1 MSLALSYTIA
11 QTHLMARKKQSMV
24 AMLGVTFG
32 ISMFLVMISF
42 MTGVNH
48 FLNDLAL
55 DGSPHIR
62 IYNPVK
68 TERTPILETMKKQEG
83 KSDEMVVVHHQRPKN
98 ELPKIYKGIQ
108 IAKIIEKMPE
118 VYGVSPQ
125 VTTQVFYNNGPIQ
138 ISGSI
143 SGSDILKENKL
154 YKLNDKMTS
163 GSIEGLLLNPE
174 GIILGSGLAKKV
186 NAKVG
191 DRISITTPYGN
202 TLLLKVVGTFSF
214 GIATVDDI
222 RSYAS
227 LATVQK
233 ILQRDPGYVTDIHLK
248 MKDYTQAKAFGKE
261 LENMFGYKAEDWETA
276 NAAFFAGDQI
286 RFVMTA
292 VVSITLLIVAGFGIY
307 NIMNMH
313 IINKMKDI
321 AILKAT
327 GFESK
332 DIVTIFLLQSIIIGV
347 LGGILGISIGYFF
360 SYLISITPFPEG
372 SILKIDTFPVNFDP
386 MFYVLGVFFGFLTT
400 LFAGYFPALKAS
412 KIDPVAILRG

>member
-1 MSLALSYTIA
+1 MSLALSFTIA
-11 QTHLMARKKQSMV
+11 KTHLLARKKQSIV

-62 IYNPVK
+62 LYNPVK
-68 TERTPILETMKKQEG
+68 TDRVAILEELQRKQG
-83 KSDEMVVVHHQRPKN
+83 KTNELVVVHHQRPKN

-108 IAKIIEKMPE
+108 IAKIIEKMPN

-138 ISGSI
+138 ISGMI
-143 SGSDILKENKL
+143 CGTDILKENKL
-154 YKLNDKMTS
+154 YNLTNKMET
-163 GSIEGLLLNPE
+163 GSIEGLLFNPE
-174 GIILGSGLAKKV
+174 GIILGTGLAKKV
-186 NAKVG
+186 NAKIG
-191 DRISITTPYGN
+191 DRISITTPFGN

-214 GIATVDDI
+214 GIATVDDT

-248 MKDYTQAKAFGKE
+248 MKDYTQAKPFAKQ

-276 NAAFFAGDQI
+276 NAAFFAGDKI
-286 RFVMTA
+286 RNVMTA
-292 VVSITLLIVAGFGIY
+292 VVSITLLVVAGFGIY

-327 GFESK
+327 GFEGR

-360 SYLISITPFPEG
+360 CYLISITPFPEG
-372 SILKIDTFPVNFDP
+372 SILKIETFPVNFDP
-386 MFYVLGVFFGFLTT
+386 MFYAAGVFFGFLTT
-400 LFAGYFPALKAS
+400 LFAGYFPSIKAS
-412 KIDPVAILRG
+412 KIDPVEILRG